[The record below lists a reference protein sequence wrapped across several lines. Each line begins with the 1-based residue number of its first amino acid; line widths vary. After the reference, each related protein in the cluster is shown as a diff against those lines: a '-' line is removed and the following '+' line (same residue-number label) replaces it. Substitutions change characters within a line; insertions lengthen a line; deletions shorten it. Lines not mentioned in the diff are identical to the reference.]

1 MEMPEK
7 KKDKILII
15 DDDSR
20 NIFALHLTLKTKGYK
35 SLTAEGA
42 EQGLEILKKR
52 KDIALVLMDMMMP
65 EMDGYQA
72 IKEIRSFESNQNI
85 PIIAVTAHAMS
96 GDREKCMV
104 AGASDYI
111 SKPIDVDTLL
121 KVLKKWM

>member
-1 MEMPEK
+1 MEMPKK
-7 KKDKILII
+7 KKDTILII

-52 KDIALVLMDMMMP
+52 EGIALVLMDMMMP

-72 IKEIRSFESNQNI
+72 IKEIRSFESNHNI